1 MRPKDIRD
9 WSEQEIALLIQNYP
23 KTPWRELTTLIKRT
37 RPAIEQKGRQLG
49 IRRNSTKRKPRDPNW
64 SDKEI
69 SILKEQMHTRT
80 RYELSRIT
88 GRPVKAIA
96 TRMRRLGLTKQSRK
110 VVFPPHSWTPE
121 EDKALSSMYAC
132 SALDE
137 IAHKLQIRPT
147 AIYARAH
154 RLGLSRS
161 NSGSTVPIGTER
173 IYRKLRERKVAMT
186 GVRSQDWKRVEV
198 ADWEAL
204 HGPVPLGYVL
214 VNALRAERCASNLT
228 LTPIDDV
235 PVIATLRGMSPQ
247 ERMLLSLKAQ
257 FTIQLKKIERK
268 NAAQGH
274 FMSKSPGTRWSK
286 EEDDYLLQKRGSMT
300 LKALGEKLGRSSKA
314 LQHRL
319 KALSLNPSS
328 RRPFS

>member
-1 MRPKDIRD
+1 MRPKDCRD

-23 KTPWRELTTLIKRT
+23 KTPWSELTTLIKRT

-49 IRRNSTKRKPRDPNW
+49 IRRNSTKARLFTAAW
-64 SDKEI
+64 SDKEV
-69 SILKEQMHTRT
+69 SILKEQMLSRT
-80 RYELSRIT
+80 RSELSRIT
-88 GRPVKAIA
+88 GRTVTAI
-96 TRMRRLGLTKQSRK
+96 TKKMQKLGLCKRTRK
-110 VVFPPHSWTPE
+110 VVASPHSWTSE
-121 EDKALSSMYAC
+121 EEQALVSLYAC
-132 SALDE
+132 TALDE
-137 IAHKLQIRPT
+137 IASTLKVTPA

-161 NSGSTVPIGTER
+161 NNGNTAPIGTER
-173 IYRKLRERKVAMT
+173 IYRGLKERKVAMT

-198 ADWEAL
+198 VDWERI

-214 VNALRAERCASNLT
+214 VNSLRAERCPNNLT

-274 FMSKSPGTRWSK
+274 FMGKPHRTRWSK
-286 EEDDYLLQKRGSMT
+286 EEDDYLLQYRRSVT

-328 RRPFS
+328 RRASS